1 MKRNRNWFWG
11 LFFIVGALIL
21 FSSAIGWSFGLSLW
35 QWFVVIFMSSI
46 ILKSLPRLEFFGI
59 IMPLPFIYLAIS
71 KYLPEAYQHLN
82 IFTLIVVAVFLSIG
96 LSLLFKKKRHYNFWS
111 CDGIS
116 GSSRRSFRNDDDDD
130 DWDDEIELSFQK
142 KSKSDEDERFA
153 DSRDDVSA
161 SVTFGD
167 STKFIYSK
175 ELHYGKFDCTFGELK
190 VYFDEAILAESGA
203 EIVVNCTF
211 GAIELYFPKEWWII
225 NNVAS
230 TLGAVT
236 DHSHRPKEQRPKVQ
250 LSGDVTFGEIR
261 IYRI

>member
-46 ILKSLPRLEFFGI
+46 ILKSIPRLEFFGI

-71 KYLPEAYQHLN
+71 QYLPEAYQRLN

-96 LSLLFKKKRHYNFWS
+96 LSILFRKKRHYNFWS

-116 GSSRRSFRNDDDDD
+116 GSSRRRSWDDDDD
-130 DWDDEIELSFQK
+130 DWDDEIDITFEKKQK
-142 KSKSDEDERFA
+142 TSE
-153 DSRDDVSA
+153 DDVSA

-167 STKFIYSK
+167 GTKYVYSK
-175 ELHYGKFDCTFGELK
+175 NLDRGHFDCTFGQLK
-190 VYFDEAILAESGA
+190 VYFDEAVLAESGA
-203 EIVVNCTF
+203 EIVVNCNF
-211 GAIELYFPKEWWII
+211 GVIELYFPREWWII
-225 NNVAS
+225 NDLTS

-236 DHSHRPKEQRPKVQ
+236 DYSHHTKEVRPKVH
-250 LSGDVTFGEIR
+250 LRGSATFSEIKIFR
-261 IYRI
+261 I